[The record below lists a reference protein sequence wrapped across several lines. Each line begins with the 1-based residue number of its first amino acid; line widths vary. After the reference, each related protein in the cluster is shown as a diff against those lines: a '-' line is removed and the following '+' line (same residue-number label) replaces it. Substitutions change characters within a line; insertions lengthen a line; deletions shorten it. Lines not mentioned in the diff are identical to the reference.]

1 LSALPSLGTKGSWLR
16 FQSTG
21 KIDLPELGRRAN
33 GIKSLKR
40 RRQCFF
46 QGKFMDTPIHDASL
60 VGAGETIKGH
70 AIVETPTTTIVIPPG
85 FICSLDKYGTY
96 ILRKED

>member
-1 LSALPSLGTKGSWLR
+1 LR